1 MRGDVHRV
9 RFDGQ
14 GHEQQGE
21 RYAVVVQE
29 TDLILSTTVVCPT
42 STSARSGILHPTV
55 AWDADGTVTQVL
67 TEQVTAIDT
76 RTLGPQVGYLLH
88 DDMQRVSEALRIVLD
103 L

>member
-9 RFDGQ
+9 RFEGL
-14 GHEQQGE
+14 GHQQQGE

-55 AWDADGTVTQVL
+55 AWDVEGTETQVL
-67 TEQVTAIDT
+67 TEQVTAIDS
-76 RTLGPQVGYLLH
+76 RTLGPQVGYLLQ
-88 DDMQRVSEALRIVLD
+88 DDMQRVSEALRIVLV

>member
-1 MRGDVHRV
+1 MSNVDQRPV
-9 RFDGQ
+9 R
-14 GHEQQGE
+14 
-21 RYAVVVQE
+21 
-29 TDLILSTTVVCPT
+29 
-42 STSARSGILHPTV
+42 HPASTV